1 MNKKILTIVGA
12 AFCAVLLVAGSIMGT
27 LAYLTSTASVTNTFT
42 VGNVSITLTE
52 SPVDANGK
60 KTTGDRV
67 YANNYHLV
75 PGTTY
80 DKDPLITVAA
90 NSEASYIFVKVENG
104 LSGVETTEEGKT
116 IVDQLENGGWKLLT
130 EYVSWYNNGKEDKD
144 KIPAPTTN
152 AENVYVY
159 CKSKDAPDPVVAKSN
174 TDVEI
179 QVFNTFSLASSAK
192 FSTLNPDSNGAIS
205 ATIKVTAYAVQTSG
219 LANPS
224 LAWDTAFGKAN

>member
-52 SPVDANGK
+52 SKSDGSNE
-60 KTTGDRV
+60 RV
-67 YANNYHLV
+67 TEENNYHLV

-104 LSGVETTEEGKT
+104 LSALEAAGESSIAT
-116 IVDQLENGGWKLLT
+116 QLKKGGWKLLT
-130 EYVSWYNNGKEDKD
+130 EYVEDYNEGKEPENQ
-144 KIPAPTTN
+144 ISTPITN
-152 AENVYVY
+152 AANVYVY
-159 CKSKDAPDPVVAKSN
+159 NGNSATDYVVAKSN
-174 TDVEI
+174 TNVDI
-179 QVFNTFSLASSAK
+179 QVFKTFSLKGDADL
-192 FSTLNPDSNGAIS
+192 STLDDTDDDGTID
-205 ATIKVTAYAVQTSG
+205 ATIEVTAYAVQATG
-219 LANPS
+219 LANPY
-224 LAWDTAFGKAN
+224 LAWTTAFGNVN

>member
-60 KTTGDRV
+60 KTTGTRV
-67 YANNYHLV
+67 DKNNYHLV

-104 LSGVETTEEGKT
+104 LSGVETTAEGKT
-116 IVDQLENGGWKLLT
+116 IVAQLATLGWKSLDK
-130 EYVSWYNNGKEDKD
+130 YVDDYNNGKADKD
-144 KIPAPTTN
+144 KITTPTN
-152 AENVYVY
+152 AANVYVY
-159 CKSKDAPDPVVAKSN
+159 NGISATDYVVAKSN

-179 QVFNTFSLASSAK
+179 QVFNTFSLKGDATL
-192 FSTLNPDSNGAIS
+192 STLTDTNGDGTID
-205 ATIKVTAYAVQTSG
+205 ATIKVTAYAVQATG

-224 LAWDTAFGKAN
+224 LAWNTAFGNPN